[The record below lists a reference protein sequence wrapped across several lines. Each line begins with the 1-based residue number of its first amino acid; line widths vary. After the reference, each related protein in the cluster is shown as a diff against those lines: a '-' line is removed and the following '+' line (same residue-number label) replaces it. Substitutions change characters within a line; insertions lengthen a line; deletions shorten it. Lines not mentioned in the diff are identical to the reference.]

1 MNIVKL
7 VFVQTG
13 GQVKQFIRP
22 FTAFVNQNIQNS
34 FNEAITGSLNNITP
48 HISGIANDIIHPQS
62 VHQGEVAIP
71 NGWGEQKLRFYMEV
85 ESPEYAGGK
94 KTVIVSGF
102 TDIYDVSY
110 NGMINPET
118 RMYINNTLTVNDS
131 NVMTPNGI
139 ITQRNVVNSQHV
151 LHGNS
156 RLAIT
161 GPSLV
166 TLRPY
171 DVFSQLGSGVLSENS
186 AGFIDCNAMFDNNM
200 QLASRKD
207 EFSTTYLN
215 NAYKA
220 YNAANKNDSS
230 YDIVEENK
238 NRAFMNNYSSDQDV
252 YINAKKY
259 STQFTKGHD
268 DFIRI
273 LKMRTSMN
281 HQDFF
286 TYGELC
292 DACGGNSVDNI
303 AQVVRKGNEVKNL
316 SMYNPFSTASWAG
329 ANYETVDASYLAHAI
344 PSLMLDLMLSEIHV
358 ASTNDNIFGGVKT
371 TVQACNGFSNKLD
384 ITPYMHGF
392 IQRFEFE
399 IMPVLT
405 KQNTRKVGIFLHFN
419 IIGESYIKLKYDNE
433 HFHEFSIPT
442 FCDGFF
448 SPLISRSQM
457 DLQNMSRTLDILL
470 NNVTTQ
476 TTNSNMQYGQNQMP
490 MANGFI

>member
-22 FTAFVNQNIQNS
+22 FTAFVNQNLQNS
-34 FNEAITGSLNNITP
+34 FNEAVNGTLNNITP
-48 HISGIANDIIHPQS
+48 HISAIANDIIHPQS
-62 VHQGEVAIP
+62 IHQGEVNIP
-71 NGWGEQKLRFYMEV
+71 NGWGEQKMRFYMEL
-85 ESPEYAGGK
+85 ESDIYAGGK

-102 TDIYDVSY
+102 TDIYDVTY
-110 NGMINPET
+110 NGIINPDT
-118 RMYINNTLTVNDS
+118 RMYINNTLTVHDS

-139 ITQRNVVNSQHV
+139 VTQRNVVNSQHV

-156 RLAIT
+156 QLSIT
-161 GPSLV
+161 GPSSV

-171 DVFSQLGSGVLSENS
+171 DVFSQLGSGVLSDNN
-186 AGFIDCNAMFDNNM
+186 AGFIDCNAMFTNNM
-200 QLASRKD
+200 QLANRKD

-220 YNAANKNDSS
+220 FNAAAKNDNAF
-230 YDIVEENK
+230 DVVNENI
-238 NRAFMNNYSSDQDV
+238 NTTHMNDYSNDQDV

-259 STQFTKGHD
+259 STQFTKGFD
-268 DFIRI
+268 DFIRVM
-273 LKMRTSMN
+273 KMRTSMN
-281 HQDFF
+281 HADFF

-292 DACGGNSVDNI
+292 DACGGQAVDNI
-303 AQVVRKGNEVKNL
+303 AQVVRKGTEVKNL
-316 SMYNPFSTASWAG
+316 SMYNPYATASWSG

-358 ASTNDNIFGGVKT
+358 ASTNDNIYGGIKT

-392 IQRFEFE
+392 IHRFEYE
-399 IMPVLT
+399 IMPILT

-419 IIGESYIKLKYDNE
+419 IIGESYIKLKYDSE

-457 DLQNMSRTLDILL
+457 DLQVMSKTLDLLL
-470 NNVTTQ
+470 NNVN
-476 TTNSNMQYGQNQMP
+476 TNVGQNQPPMA